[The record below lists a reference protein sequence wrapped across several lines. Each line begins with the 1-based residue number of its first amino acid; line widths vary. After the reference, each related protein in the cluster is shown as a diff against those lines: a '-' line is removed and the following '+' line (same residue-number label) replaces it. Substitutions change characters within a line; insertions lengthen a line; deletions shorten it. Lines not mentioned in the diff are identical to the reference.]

1 MNFATITD
9 STILNATGIIFE
21 IAGFV
26 VLLIAI
32 KAMRKPSKEKG
43 EKVGSNTSD
52 TDYLPNVMSTRHP
65 TDNKVGIGLVVV
77 ALVFQLTT
85 VFFV

>member
-9 STILNATGIIFE
+9 STILNATGIIFK
-21 IAGFV
+21 IACFV
-26 VLLIAI
+26 VLLIA
-32 KAMRKPSKEKG
+32 KKRMRKPSKERA

-52 TDYLPNVMSTRHP
+52 TDCLPNVMSTMHP

-77 ALVFQLTT
+77 GLVFQLTL